1 MRTHRRAAFVVTIQP
16 RRLGHVGLVGA
27 GLFALAACGGKE
39 ATPRPGPAAPAA
51 PALAT
56 AVDGQYQ
63 LPAASAGKPLP
74 VAPLAHLFVSADG
87 TIRVGKAAALAQAV
101 AVADVDALRAALPP
115 DVAAPAPVVPRP
127 ARADVPTPEPGAPD
141 TRDAG
146 PRGTEP
152 RDTEPGDTGGTG
164 TAMQPEEGRMGS
176 GRPSGQYRMRSA
188 DDLAAARDE
197 ALREAR
203 AAGVIGSAALTEGGA
218 FASIT
223 GTGDGSAGFEDV
235 DRYGGILGE
244 EPREDEAGGLGT
256 TTDGRDSTGWGQL
269 RSPRDPRLIGL
280 ATLGRGDPATAR
292 VTLVGDRAASVA
304 ALRAALSAIAAPVA
318 VAADDGAGSAAA
330 LPFVLEP
337 GRPGDRPPGPVL
349 VVRVDGGRVQLSR
362 GGLPELVEPTA
373 AGGVDR
379 AALTRAIAATDVPGD
394 PLVAVE
400 VQATSAARFADL
412 WFALEVAATTAAPVT
427 VWLYDPS
434 APAAYGV
441 GMGGRGSPV
450 PRMELGQP
458 GVAGELDRNLVRR
471 YIKRNRAKLGY
482 CYEKALLVTPDLAGT
497 VTARFVIGPGG
508 TVTSVEASGVTPE
521 VSTCVAEVLRAI
533 EFPKPRGGGRVE
545 VTYPFDFRPAGG

>member
-1 MRTHRRAAFVVTIQP
+1 MRTHRRSAFVVTIQP
-16 RRLGHVGLVGA
+16 RRLGRLGHVGLVGA
-27 GLFALAACGGKE
+27 GLFALGACGGKE

-115 DVAAPAPVVPRP
+115 DVAAPAPVAPRP
-127 ARADVPTPEPGAPD
+127 ARADVPTPEPGGTRPRD
-141 TRDAG
+141 TRD
-146 PRGTEP
+146 TS
-152 RDTEPGDTGGTG
+152 GTG
-164 TAMQPEEGRMGS
+164 TAMHPEEGRMGS

-188 DDLAAARDE
+188 DDPAAARDE

-203 AAGVIGSAALTEGGA
+203 AAGVIGSTAPIEGGA

-235 DRYGGILGE
+235 DRYGGILGQ
-244 EPREDEAGGLGT
+244 EPHEDEAGGLGT

-269 RSPRDPRLIGL
+269 RIPRDPRLIGL

-292 VTLVGDRAASVA
+292 VTLVGDRGASVG

-318 VAADDGAGSAAA
+318 VAVDGGAGSAAA

-337 GRPGDRPPGPVL
+337 GRPGDRPLGPVL

-362 GGLPELVEPTA
+362 GALPEVVEPTA
-373 AGGVDR
+373 DGGVDR

-412 WFALEVAATTAAPVT
+412 WVALEVAASAAAPVT
-427 VWLYDPS
+427 VWMYDTS
-434 APAAYGV
+434 APAPYGV
-441 GMGGRGSPV
+441 GRGPRGSAA
-450 PRMELGQP
+450 PRVEIGQP
-458 GVAGELDRNLVRR
+458 GVAGELDRNLIRR
-471 YIKRNRAKLGY
+471 YIKRNLAKLSY

-497 VTARFVIGPGG
+497 VATRFVIGPRG
-508 TVTSVEASGVTPE
+508 TVTSVEASGVAPE
-521 VSTCVAEVLRAI
+521 VSACVAEVLRAI
-533 EFPKPRGGGRVE
+533 EFPKPRGGGQVE
-545 VTYPFDFRPAGG
+545 VTYPFDFRPGGG